1 MRRLGILIFMAI
13 LLGGATCERTLEI
26 EFPEVEAQL
35 VVISNFS
42 DNQNLQVQV
51 SLSRDVLET
60 PAIEYLGNAD
70 VKVFEGDQ
78 LLETLGLVIPPSGTP
93 FYTSKRFTPVVG
105 TTYTI
110 QVLVPGFDPVM
121 AQSTIPERIE
131 IHELNVVNL
140 EVQQIPESAHDVYS
154 FDLEINFKDP
164 GDQMNFYH
172 LKLYQQFEQ
181 FTLLRGDTIVSATP
195 TRELRF
201 NPANN
206 DNFQVAHYEGGVL
219 LEDTP
224 FNGEI
229 KTYTVPI
236 EVEISP
242 ESELPGKII
251 AELRTVSEEY
261 FLFYSTV
268 SRQVNAQELNYT
280 EPVIIF
286 NNIDNGRGIF
296 AGFSSSN
303 RSIPIY
309 NP

>member
-1 MRRLGILIFMAI
+1 
-13 LLGGATCERTLEI
+13 
-26 EFPEVEAQL
+26 
-35 VVISNFS
+35 
-42 DNQNLQVQV
+42 
-51 SLSRDVLET
+51 
-60 PAIEYLGNAD
+60 
-70 VKVFEGDQ
+70 
-78 LLETLGLVIPPSGTP
+78 
-93 FYTSKRFTPVVG
+93 
-105 TTYTI
+105 
-110 QVLVPGFDPVM
+110 
-121 AQSTIPERIE
+121 
-131 IHELNVVNL
+131 
-140 EVQQIPESAHDVYS
+140 
-154 FDLEINFKDP
+154 
-164 GDQMNFYH
+164 
-172 LKLYQQFEQ
+172 
-181 FTLLRGDTIVSATP
+181 
-195 TRELRF
+195 LRF

-236 EVEISP
+236 DVEISP
-242 ESELPGKII
+242 DSELPGKII

-268 SRQVNAQELNYT
+268 SRQVNAQELNFT

-286 NNIDNGRGIF
+286 NNIENGRGIF

>member
-1 MRRLGILIFMAI
+1 MRRLGLLIFIAV

-26 EFPEVEAQL
+26 EFPEAEPQL

-42 DNQNLQVQV
+42 DDQNLQVQV
-51 SLSRDVLET
+51 SLSRDILES

-70 VKVFEGDQ
+70 VKLFQGDQ
-78 LLETLGLVIPPSGTP
+78 FLETLAFVVPNAGTP
-93 FYTSKRFTPVVG
+93 FYSTRRLKPSAG
-105 TTYTI
+105 LTYNI
-110 QVLVPGFDPVM
+110 QVLVPGFDPIM
-121 AQSTIPERIE
+121 AQSTVPNRIE
-131 IHELNVVNL
+131 IHELSLTNL
-140 EVQQIPESAHDVYS
+140 EVQQIPESAQDLYS
-154 FDLEINFKDP
+154 FDLEIDFKDP
-164 GDQMNFYH
+164 GDEQNFYH

-206 DNFQVAHYEGGVL
+206 DNFQIAHYEGGVL

-224 FNGEI
+224 FNGET

-236 EVEISP
+236 DVEISP
-242 ESELPGKII
+242 DSELPGKII

-268 SRQVNAQELNYT
+268 SRQVNAQQLNYT

-286 NNIDNGRGIF
+286 NNIENGQGVF
-296 AGFSSSN
+296 AGYSSSN
-303 RSIPIY
+303 RSVPIY
-309 NP
+309 KP